1 MHPWDHASNEY
12 LGPYYWE
19 TEAEANSAADDVVGF
34 CEDLQTALAANGYCG
49 ATVNVVTP
57 RVYQWTAYFFDPPQ
71 TVWSLVTDF
80 ASVTAGCCGTE
91 EGELIG
97 PKWPGTDFYP
107 FGNISPCVD
116 DGSNVTC
123 TACSGC
129 GDDPCC
135 TFHAGAD
142 CGDDPCA
149 GEAGPFSVKS
159 VASGPGTE
167 LKKLLSK
174 VGITTS
180 PGCACNQRAK
190 VMDQKGCDW
199 CAENLPTITAW
210 LKEEHTRQKIMLP
223 FSETVVS
230 LLVRYAIRRA
240 RAINK

>member
-1 MHPWDHASNEY
+1 MTCSCKCCCGCCCDGETGSQSLEPPCTSPKVFHGKGTICDVCCDLGEIREDITEEGECPGTWVVNGRCLENPCDVSGACCRCGGVMHPWDHASNEY

-34 CEDLQTALAANGYCG
+34 CEDLQAALAANGYCG
-49 ATVNVVTP
+49 ATVNVTTP
-57 RVYQWTAYFFDPPQ
+57 RVYEWTAFFFDPPQ

-80 ASVTAGCCGTE
+80 AFVAAGCCGTE

-135 TFHAGAD
+135 TFHPGQT
-142 CGDDPCA
+142 CEEEPCE
-149 GEAGPFSVKS
+149 GEAP
-159 VASGPGTE
+159 
-167 LKKLLSK
+167 
-174 VGITTS
+174 
-180 PGCACNQRAK
+180 
-190 VMDQKGCDW
+190 
-199 CAENLPTITAW
+199 
-210 LKEEHTRQKIMLP
+210 
-223 FSETVVS
+223 
-230 LLVRYAIRRA
+230 
-240 RAINK
+240 